1 MLSDAFFIVILSV
14 VMLTVFMLKATLN
27 GKGPSPVRRAW
38 NCLPGT
44 NALAYFV
51 LSVSDEEDESVSNV
65 DDRKRKKVEVN
76 PEHAGEEEDRA
87 ENRSQVSLP

>member
-1 MLSDAFFIVILSV
+1 
-14 VMLTVFMLKATLN
+14 
-27 GKGPSPVRRAW
+27 
-38 NCLPGT
+38 LPGT